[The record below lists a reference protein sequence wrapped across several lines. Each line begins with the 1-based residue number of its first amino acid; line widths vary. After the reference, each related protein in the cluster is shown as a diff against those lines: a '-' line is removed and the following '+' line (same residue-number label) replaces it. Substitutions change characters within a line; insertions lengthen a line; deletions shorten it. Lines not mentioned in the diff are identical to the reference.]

1 MRADV
6 LTDKVERPDH
16 VPADLVVDF
25 DCFTLTADDGDVQ
38 KQWYELARRT
48 PDIFWTP
55 YNGGHWVATRAED
68 IRVMQADYERFSM
81 AEQVIPK
88 ARRGIPTPPLD
99 LDPPEHFKYRRILA
113 PFFLPRG
120 IAQVEE
126 SIHAVMREIIERVAP
141 LGECEFMQDV
151 ARHLPII
158 VFLRL
163 MGLPL
168 EQREELLELAEAYSS
183 ATRVEDSQKAR
194 LAMREYMVTQI
205 EARRRNPED
214 DLLTAVV
221 QAEIDGEP
229 ISEEMLQ
236 GMCTLLLS
244 GGLDT
249 VKSML
254 GFTARFLATHPQQ
267 RRRLAQNPDMIPGAV
282 EEFIR
287 RQGITN
293 TARLVTHDFEF
304 KGILFKKGDQ
314 VQIPNSLIGL
324 DPDVNDRPL
333 EMDFDRP
340 APIKHGAF
348 GGGPHVCVGAS
359 LARTELRIFLQ
370 YWLDAI
376 PDFELK
382 PGSCPEVRVG
392 MTNTIL
398 DVHLVWETD

>member
-1 MRADV
+1 MTAS
-6 LTDKVERPDH
+6 TSPKVERPDH

-38 KQWYELARRT
+38 KQWYELGQKT
-48 PDIFWTP
+48 PGLFWTP
-55 YNGGHWVATRAED
+55 YNGGHWVATRAETIHVIQSD
-68 IRVMQADYERFSM
+68 HERFSM

-88 ARRGIPTPPLD
+88 GRRGIPTPPLD
-99 LDPPEHFKYRRILA
+99 LDPPEHFKYRKIIA
-113 PFFLPRG
+113 PFFLPKG
-120 IAQVEE
+120 IKQIED
-126 SIHAVMREIIERVAP
+126 SIHEVMQEIVDRVAP
-141 LGECEFMQDV
+141 LGECEFMADV

-168 EQREELLELAEAYSS
+168 EQREMLLELAEAYSG
-183 ATRVEDSQKAR
+183 ATRLEDSQQAR
-194 LAMREYMVTQI
+194 LNMRAYMIEQI
-205 EARRRNPED
+205 EDRRKNPQD

-221 QAEIDGEP
+221 QSRIDGEP

-254 GFTARFLATHPQQ
+254 GFTARSLAIHPEQ
-267 RRRLAQNPDMIPGAV
+267 RRQLVENPEMIPDVV

-293 TARLVTHDFEF
+293 TARLITRDFEF
-304 KGILFKKGDQ
+304 NGVQFKAGDQ
-314 VQIPNSLIGL
+314 VQIPNCLAGL
-324 DPDVNDRPL
+324 DSDWNENPL
-333 EMDFDRP
+333 ELNFNRP
-340 APIKHGAF
+340 QPIKHAAF
-348 GGGPHVCVGAS
+348 GYGPHLCPGAA

-370 YWLDAI
+370 YWLKAI
-376 PDFELK
+376 PEFELK
-382 PGSCPEVRVG
+382 AGARPTVRVG
-392 MTNTIL
+392 MTNTIQN
-398 DVHLVWETD
+398 VYLVWNV